1 MSDAI
6 KDLQEKIEKVK
17 KDLITSTDL
26 KSKSVLADYLDYL
39 KDELKMLENDDR
51 VRKSTGK

>member
-51 VRKSTGK
+51 FRKSTGK